1 MRKTSSISAIL
12 LLIVC
17 LLVICCNQNPTSTK
31 NIHQAG
37 SAVATKPAEQKQNPA
52 IPAKVYEVYNYIK
65 LHHQAPEGY
74 VGGRRFGNFEKKLP
88 QMDSIGRRINYQEW
102 DVNPHLQ
109 NKNRGAERIITGSD
123 GRAYYTADH
132 YQSFTEIK

>member
-1 MRKTSSISAIL
+1 MKQKSFLSAIIL
-12 LLIVC
+12 FVVC
-17 LLVICCNQNPTSTK
+17 LLVICCNQNQNSTK
-31 NIHQAG
+31 NIRQPG
-37 SAVATKPAEQKQNPA
+37 LGVVTKPAEANQNPA
-52 IPAKVYEVYNYIK
+52 IPAKVYEVYSYIK

-74 VGGRRFGNFEKKLP
+74 VGGRRFGNYEKRLP
-88 QMDSIGRRINYQEW
+88 QTDGSGRKINYQEW

-123 GRAYYTADH
+123 GRAYYTSDH